1 MGRTCFSKG
10 LLKSQLSSSHIR
22 LKLCYWGDSFLET
35 GGRNPVWALFLKEA
49 FCKDL
54 SVIEGTLELKP
65 HTPHHSFP
73 CPCHDSAWWPHL
85 GQFALILFEELPLL
99 L

>member
-1 MGRTCFSKG
+1 MFISD
-10 LLKSQLSSSHIR
+10 LSCGI
-22 LKLCYWGDSFLET
+22 GVTVFLET

-54 SVIEGTLELKP
+54 SVTEEGALELKR

-85 GQFALILFEELPLL
+85 GQVVLILFEELPLL